1 MNRIVDLFRE
11 IENDLINEQR
21 RIRIESP
28 LKVFYGI
35 TINKLYRISFISN
48 IKPFALE
55 STKEIK
61 ITQGKEKNEVFWT
74 CFDLLNNE
82 AKDVFFVFCDSL
94 IKTVANCKDE
104 IDALNRLRE
113 KYYAWRLLLKNKGK
127 IPYEIYQ
134 GLFGELYFLNLL
146 ASKAGHEKAVLSW
159 VGSEGYS
166 KDFSISNTWYEIKT
180 IGTSSKTIKINSL
193 SQLESNIDGHLI
205 VIVVEKMSDEFEEGL
220 CSVPILYRAILS
232 EIKSH
237 EIREEFVNKL
247 LKYGYYDDE
256 NLNKTKFEIKSI
268 NSYLVDKK
276 FPKLTRDSIKSRAIS
291 NVTYDLDIGVIE
303 QYKEEMR

>member
-113 KYYAWRLLLKNKGK
+113 KYYAWRLLLKKKRK
-127 IPYEIYQ
+127 I
-134 GLFGELYFLNLL
+134 
-146 ASKAGHEKAVLSW
+146 
-159 VGSEGYS
+159 
-166 KDFSISNTWYEIKT
+166 
-180 IGTSSKTIKINSL
+180 
-193 SQLESNIDGHLI
+193 SQVMNA
-205 VIVVEKMSDEFEEGL
+205 F
-220 CSVPILYRAILS
+220 PIPLMM
-232 EIKSH
+232 
-237 EIREEFVNKL
+237 EIRKNYFVRKAL
-247 LKYGYYDDE
+247 FMKE
-256 NLNKTKFEIKSI
+256 KEVNL
-268 NSYLVDKK
+268 
-276 FPKLTRDSIKSRAIS
+276 PR
-291 NVTYDLDIGVIE
+291 
-303 QYKEEMR
+303 